1 MPVLLAKE
9 VSRRGHGMHVSCWCS
24 THVCAVQIRTQIAQE
39 MVQDLGNIAEE
50 NSLLMRE
57 TLFLAFNLDNVVD
70 HPLNQEEGT
79 PPSDS

>member
-1 MPVLLAKE
+1 M
-9 VSRRGHGMHVSCWCS
+9 
-24 THVCAVQIRTQIAQE
+24 CAVQIRTQIAKE

-70 HPLNQEEGT
+70 HPLSQEEGT
-79 PPSDS
+79 TPSDGSDDSSKP